1 MTRLIAI
8 TIACALTGCV
18 LVGCGSPKTIAKDS
32 PKATAEAFVEAMK
45 SGDYDAIAAGWDYEI
60 AARRDSSSW
69 DDIPPGE
76 RKLIIGKLEEAKAKE
91 VEALGGM
98 MTGEVTVGE
107 ATVQGQRALVVL
119 TAGQVT
125 VAMMLAEVDGVWKVL
140 QVAER
145 AGSL

>member
-32 PKATAEAFVEAMK
+32 PKATAEAFVDAMK
-45 SGDYDAIAAGWDYEI
+45 SGDYDTIAAGWDYEI
-60 AARRDSSSW
+60 AARRDNSDWES
-69 DDIPPGE
+69 IPPGQ
-76 RKLIIGKLEEAKAKE
+76 RKLIIDVLQENKAKE
-91 VEALGGM
+91 VEALSGM

-107 ATVQGQRALVVL
+107 ATVRGQRALVVL

-125 VAMMLAEVDGVWKVL
+125 VAMTLAEVDGVWKVL